1 MVKFSTSIAASTAAL
16 PAGWIGD
23 FQWIRGV
30 GAPRGRIPHVA
41 PSSHGKREE
50 DGMTCPYLKEVAMV
64 FCRACPVKKLVPID
78 HVTTASRCEG
88 EAYKTCPLFKEA
100 LERAYQSA
108 DVEGKPSSNEGEIK

>member
-1 MVKFSTSIAASTAAL
+1 MVRNSTSIAVRSAGPAARL
-16 PAGWIGD
+16 VSD
-23 FQWIRGV
+23 CEWIRRV
-30 GAPRGRIPHVA
+30 NAPTSPSLDVA
-41 PSSHGKREE
+41 PSSHAAEQE

-108 DVEGKPSSNEGEIK
+108 DVDVKSSSNEGEIK